1 MNLYFYYN
9 SHCKLTF
16 DLFQFISVNL
26 VGTDETNCT
35 LQCRGSEQILT
46 TTQNESGLEQIQFL
60 EDRSKYSR
68 SEVIDEVTKQAP
80 VFTTSLKNVEIKEG
94 QRAHFECRLIPVSD
108 PTMKVE
114 WYHNNAP
121 LKSGSRFSETNN
133 FGFVALDIMG
143 CLPDDSGTY
152 TCRAGKKFEFL
163 RFN

>member
-1 MNLYFYYN
+1 M
-9 SHCKLTF
+9 
-16 DLFQFISVNL
+16 
-26 VGTDETNCT
+26 
-35 LQCRGSEQILT
+35 QCRGSEQILT

-143 CLPDDSGTY
+143 CLPDDAGNY
-152 TCRAGKKFEFL
+152 TCRAGKIYIL
-163 RFN
+163 HASG